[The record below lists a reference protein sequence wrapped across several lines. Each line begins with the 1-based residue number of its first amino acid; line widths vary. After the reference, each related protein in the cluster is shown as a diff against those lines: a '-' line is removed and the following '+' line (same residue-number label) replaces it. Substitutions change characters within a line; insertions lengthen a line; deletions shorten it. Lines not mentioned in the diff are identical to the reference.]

1 MGQWVL
7 NPKQVVLAE
16 PVSTSLV
23 LVLFDKTFTAS
34 ALAHILLP
42 DSKLTPKD
50 LVVDEQTM
58 PAQFADKALPLML
71 QALEAAGVAPTS
83 LTARMVGGAQLFN
96 FGGGGGNPLNVGSR
110 NAIVCRALLAKNGV
124 KVDKTNIGGNKTRRV
139 LYFPQ
144 MGQLRIVM
152 LGGETLTL

>member
-1 MGQWVL
+1 
-7 NPKQVVLAE
+7 
-16 PVSTSLV
+16 
-23 LVLFDKTFTAS
+23 
-34 ALAHILLP
+34 
-42 DSKLTPKD
+42 
-50 LVVDEQTM
+50 
-58 PAQFADKALPLML
+58 
-71 QALEAAGVAPTS
+71 
-83 LTARMVGGAQLFN
+83 MVGGAQLFN